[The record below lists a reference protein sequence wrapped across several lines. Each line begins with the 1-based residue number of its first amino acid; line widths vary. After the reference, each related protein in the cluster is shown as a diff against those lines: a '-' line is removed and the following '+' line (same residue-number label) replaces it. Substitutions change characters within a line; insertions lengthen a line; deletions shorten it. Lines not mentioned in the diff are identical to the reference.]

1 MPTRLRANVDASV
14 AVEAPARL
22 HMGFVDLNGS
32 LGRKYGSLGLTLEG
46 LSTRVIAS
54 RGDVPSISGP
64 DCDRAGG
71 YLENLRKVIALP
83 ADLCV
88 HIESAIPPHAGLGS
102 GTQLALALG
111 TAVSRLTG
119 ADLSAREIAHL
130 LDRGARSGIGVAAF
144 EQGGFVVD
152 GGRGSSD
159 APPPLIARLPFPPAW
174 RILLLLDRHETGLHG
189 HAEVAAFRD
198 LPTFPE
204 RESERLCRELMMRA
218 LPALAEADLD
228 AFGRAITY
236 LQNTI
241 GDYFAPA
248 QGGRYTSRRVA
259 QALEWLAHAGVGC
272 IGQSSWGPTG
282 FAIVDGEAAAGR
294 WREALVRD
302 FPALDIMVCTARN
315 RGGEIEF
322 LGGPDTGRTAVGR
335 LGRQAPNR

>member
-1 MPTRLRANVDASV
+1 MPTRVRTNVDASV

-46 LSTRVIAS
+46 LATRVIAS
-54 RGDVPSISGP
+54 RGDAPSISGP
-64 DCDRAGG
+64 DCDRARA
-71 YLENLRKVIALP
+71 YLDNLRKVIDLP
-83 ADLCV
+83 PDLRV

-119 ADLSAREIAHL
+119 SDLSAREIAHL

-152 GGRGSSD
+152 GGRGASD

-174 RILLLLDRHETGLHG
+174 RILLLLDPHETGLHG
-189 HAEVAAFRD
+189 QAEVSAFGD
-198 LPTFPE
+198 LPAFPE

-218 LPALAEADLD
+218 LPALAEADLES
-228 AFGRAITY
+228 FGRAITD
-236 LQNTI
+236 LQNSI

-248 QGGRYTSRRVA
+248 QGGRYTSPRVA
-259 QALEWLAHAGVGC
+259 QALETLASAGVAC

-282 FAIVDGEAAAGR
+282 FAVVDGETSAAR
-294 WREALVRD
+294 WRESLARD
-302 FPALDIMVCTARN
+302 CPALDIMVCTARN
-315 RGGEIEF
+315 RGGDIEF
-322 LGGPDTGRTAVGR
+322 SGE
-335 LGRQAPNR
+335 PNR